1 MILLKYNYG
10 QIFHI
15 YIKSSIDVS
24 FWSFGSIQTCPVAS
38 ENSTGDR
45 VATPPLVSGKMTTQ
59 QTDQSGNKFTPNARQ
74 DVTDVR
80 RRPQKS
86 PEDYSVS
93 NMASDV
99 QFTQPSDE
107 PKLADVFFAAFSDRF
122 NRTMFPD
129 KPDVRVWITKNML
142 CGEGIS
148 EDQIMLK
155 VTDPS
160 NSDVVAAF
168 AKWVRPSSGSSADHD
183 PQAEDPA
190 VWPESSDGEL
200 CDRFFGTMDRHH
212 KDAMK
217 GRPHYCMFL
226 L

>member
-1 MILLKYNYG
+1 
-10 QIFHI
+10 
-15 YIKSSIDVS
+15 
-24 FWSFGSIQTCPVAS
+24 
-38 ENSTGDR
+38 
-45 VATPPLVSGKMTTQ
+45 
-59 QTDQSGNKFTPNARQ
+59 
-74 DVTDVR
+74 
-80 RRPQKS
+80 
-86 PEDYSVS
+86 
-93 NMASDV
+93 MASDV
-99 QFTQPSDE
+99 QFTQPSDA

-129 KPDVRVWITKNML
+129 KPDVRVWIKKNML
-142 CGEGIS
+142 CGEGILG
-148 EDQIMLK
+148 DQTMLK

-217 GRPHYCMFL
+217 GRPHYYLEILAVHPSYQGRGLASKL
-226 L
+226 LRWGLARADDEGVEVYLSSSPDGRPLYEKYGFQVLDERFSPFPGYEQVNMIRPVQNK